1 MELQLRPLDRN
12 ALRFNQA
19 AIIACLALG
28 FVLNQP
34 WLVAFV
40 AAVMA
45 IGTIWP
51 GAGLF
56 KSVYLS
62 VLRPRGWVKPDVV
75 EDTANAHLFA
85 QGVGAL
91 FLIASS
97 VALFTGVTTL
107 GWALAW
113 IVIILAAVNLFFG
126 FCVGCFVYY
135 QLARLGVHIA
145 LPTWS

>member
-1 MELQLRPLDRN
+1 MAANPTSLDRN

-19 AIIACLALG
+19 VIIACLALG

-40 AAVMA
+40 AVVMA
-45 IGTIWP
+45 IGTAWP

-56 KSVYLS
+56 KNVYLS
-62 VLRPRGWVKPDVV
+62 VLRPRGWVKPNVV
-75 EDTANAHLFA
+75 EDTADAHLFT

-97 VALFTGVTTL
+97 VALFAGVTAL

-126 FCVGCFVYY
+126 FCVGCFMYY
-135 QLARLGVHIA
+135 QLARRGVRIA